1 MYKVNNDGS
10 VVEFTN
16 TASIDVRSLPEPE
29 LSMKEKIVMKSY
41 PVGRAF
47 SKLELCGQILNGLFR
62 HLHFRTSSSSRLS
75 VSSSLGHI
83 LLNIM

>member
-1 MYKVNNDGS
+1 MYKINNDGS
-10 VVEFTN
+10 VVECTN

-47 SKLELCGQILNGLFR
+47 SKLELCG
-62 HLHFRTSSSSRLS
+62 
-75 VSSSLGHI
+75 
-83 LLNIM
+83 